1 MSVPVSIVQIEPFRA
16 LAVAGAVAG
25 IWSAATQVTNED
37 AIAFVQGTFPKHVL
51 WPGFRL
57 FLAAID
63 DNPVGFIYGYRSQA
77 GQWWHDEVAPDL
89 VAAGLEEWLKD
100 ALELA
105 EIAVLPQFQGK
116 GIGSHLINVFLN
128 DVQEPIL
135 LSVEATEPRTH
146 ALYLAHGFTDLL
158 TDFRYTDYPDDSI
171 IVMGR
176 RA

>member
-1 MSVPVSIVQIEPFRA
+1 MSVSVSIVHIEPFRA

-25 IWSAATQVTNED
+25 IWSAASNVTDDD

-63 DNPVGFIYGYRSQA
+63 DQPVGFVYGYRSLP
-77 GQWWHDEVAPDL
+77 GQWWHDEVSDGFA
-89 VAAGLEEWLKD
+89 AAGLEHWLND

-116 GIGSHLINVFLN
+116 GIGSHLIDAFLH
-128 DVQEPIL
+128 DVQRPVL
-135 LSVEATEPRTH
+135 LALEATEPRTH
-146 ALYLAHGFTDLL
+146 QLYLAHGFEDLL
-158 TDFRYTDYPDDSI
+158 TDFRYSGYPDDSI

-176 RA
+176 RI